1 MPESPQ
7 TSAVKSSGCSPL
19 LGCDGVCSLCV
30 RRELS
35 CLKTESS
42 WHGAGLAPL
51 QTRSIRAAGYLC
63 PRYAIFCRKDWR
75 PVGPHK
81 PGSRGSIPRPAIIS
95 VSCGGHQLVQQSLQN
110 SACSGQHRVSAPLF
124 IKMEFV
130 VYQLALQAV
139 NLPERVQ
146 TPSNSPSS
154 FKGRE

>member
-1 MPESPQ
+1 M
-7 TSAVKSSGCSPL
+7 KSSGCSPL

-30 RRELS
+30 RREQS
-35 CLKTESS
+35 RLKAVSS
-42 WHGAGLAPL
+42 WHGARLASF

-63 PRYAIFCRKDWR
+63 LRHAIFNRRKDWR

-81 PGSRGSIPRPAIIS
+81 PDSRGSIPRPATIS
-95 VSCGGHQLVQQSLQN
+95 IRYGGHQLVRQSLQN
-110 SACSGQHRVSAPLF
+110 SACSGQHRVSVPSS

-146 TPSNSPSS
+146 PPSNSPSY
-154 FKGRE
+154 FLGPLD